1 MRTQIRRLCLILTAT
16 GQLGACTM
24 GHRIEPPTEPIR
36 IEMTVLLKHEH
47 ILASDAVG
55 G

>member
-1 MRTQIRRLCLILTAT
+1 MHTQIRLLSLILAT
-16 GQLGACTM
+16 TSMLGACTV
-24 GHRIEPPTEPIR
+24 GHRIESPGEPIR

-47 ILASDAVG
+47 VLRSGAAG

>member
-1 MRTQIRRLCLILTAT
+1 MCAQIHRLCLILAAT
-16 GQLGACTM
+16 SALCACTM
-24 GHRIEPPTEPIR
+24 GHRIESPSEPIL

-47 ILASDAVG
+47 VLRSGAAG

>member
-1 MRTQIRRLCLILTAT
+1 MRTQIRRFCLILTAT
-16 GQLGACTM
+16 ALLGACTM
-24 GHRIEPPTEPIR
+24 GHRIEPSAEPIR

-47 ILASDAVG
+47 VLASNPAG

>member
-1 MRTQIRRLCLILTAT
+1 MRTQIRRFCLILAAASV
-16 GQLGACTM
+16 LGACTM
-24 GHRIEPPTEPIR
+24 GHRIEPSAEPIR

-47 ILASDAVG
+47 VLASDAAG

>member
-1 MRTQIRRLCLILTAT
+1 MRTQIRRLCLILAAT
-16 GQLGACTM
+16 GMLGACTV
-24 GHRIEPPTEPIR
+24 GHRIESPGEPIR

-47 ILASDAVG
+47 VLRSGATG